1 MRVNHGSGD
10 ILVAEQLLD
19 GAYVGARLEEM
30 RGEAMSKGMRRGRLG
45 YSSSL
50 GRRFD
55 CSLQQAL
62 MHMMTTNDA

>member
-1 MRVNHGSGD
+1 MRVNHGGRD
-10 ILVAEQLLD
+10 IFVAEQLLD

-62 MHMMTTNDA
+62 MHMMTADDA